1 MPVGLRAITVVAL
14 SEAEGDDSSGAP
26 LPSERCKK
34 YLKAQIAQDSII
46 IPDEQTEESERVES
60 VDEIQT
66 DLFKSIA
73 SLLVIFPSLREICG
87 FVPFVGSD
95 AATNILPA
103 DGDAVENWRGLA
115 VPPKKRKRTS
125 SLSSCT
131 EWLHADETV
140 LLMHFFSAYV
150 VPSVTAQHFKM
161 LF

>member
-1 MPVGLRAITVVAL
+1 MTTCLF
-14 SEAEGDDSSGAP
+14 
-26 LPSERCKK
+26 
-34 YLKAQIAQDSII
+34 
-46 IPDEQTEESERVES
+46 ES
-60 VDEIQT
+60 T
-66 DLFKSIA
+66 A
-73 SLLVIFPSLREICG
+73 SLLVIFHSSREICG

-125 SLSSCT
+125 YLSSCT

-140 LLMHFFSAYV
+140 HLMHFFSAYV
-150 VPSVTAQHFKM
+150 VPSVTAPHFKM